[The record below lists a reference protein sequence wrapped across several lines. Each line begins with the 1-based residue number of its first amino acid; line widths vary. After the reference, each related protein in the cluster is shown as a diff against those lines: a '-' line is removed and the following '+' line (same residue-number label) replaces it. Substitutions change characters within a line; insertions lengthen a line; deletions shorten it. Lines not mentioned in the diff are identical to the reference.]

1 MIIHLCR
8 HIGMAQPC
16 NPYTPNHQHQPQGPV
31 NLRVR
36 VNKTEHQALRRL
48 SVDLD
53 RPLGDLLHEGAELL
67 CRYYKAQGAA
77 TAAANREDACDD

>member
-8 HIGMAQPC
+8 HIGVAH
-16 NPYTPNHQHQPQGPV
+16 PYHPSTPERQHQPQGPV

-48 SVDLD
+48 AVDLD

-67 CRYYKAQGAA
+67 LRYYQAQGVALA
-77 TAAANREDACDD
+77 QKNREEACDV